1 MQMLDGSTP
10 KEHVDGASRLTAFMA
25 RHGLQTSNDLAQA
38 FRVTQPTSARWLKGA
53 QGKPLEEVLQGPT
66 LVLFELME
74 GGLETRDLSI
84 AKRLAA
90 VHARPGDF
98 EVIEGE
104 ERWTIDVPTRSKVGG
119 KIIVPSGHFIMV
131 HSRWFKE
138 RIAKLRTL
146 KSVRDDLHEKRMR
159 MLVTRYQDAHD
170 RMVALPR

>member
-1 MQMLDGSTP
+1 MLDGSTT
-10 KEHVDGASRLTAFMA
+10 KQDIDGASRLTAFMA

-53 QGKPLEEVLQGPT
+53 QGKPLNEVLQGPT

-74 GGLETRDLSI
+74 DGLVTRDLSI

-98 EVIEGE
+98 GTIEGE

-119 KIIVPSGHFIMV
+119 RIIVPSGHFIIV
-131 HSRWFKE
+131 HSRWFKD
-138 RIAKLRTL
+138 RAAKLMGLESTG
-146 KSVRDDLHEKRMR
+146 DDLHEKRIR
-159 MLVTRYQDAHD
+159 MLVTRYLEAHTK
-170 RMVALPR
+170 MVALPR